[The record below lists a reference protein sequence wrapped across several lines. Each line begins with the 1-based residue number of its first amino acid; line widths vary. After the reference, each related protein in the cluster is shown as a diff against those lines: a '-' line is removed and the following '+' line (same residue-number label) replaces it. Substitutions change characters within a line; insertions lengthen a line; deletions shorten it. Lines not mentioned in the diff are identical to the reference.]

1 MIFHGVDHLS
11 RVVELNGLGTLVD
24 AGSGF
29 IVLVLMLC
37 GVLLGVLFKY
47 FTLFRRVPGTMQ
59 EACLFQTVWRI
70 TRLSYIVSIANS
82 SVALLGV
89 GW

>member
-1 MIFHGVDHLS
+1 MIFHGVNHLS

-47 FTLFRRVPGTMQ
+47 FTLF
-59 EACLFQTVWRI
+59 
-70 TRLSYIVSIANS
+70 
-82 SVALLGV
+82 
-89 GW
+89 